1 MKAAVFRLLPLLLLF
16 ASPAVPADG
25 ERITVFPA
33 YSDGAALVVEGR
45 IVERHGSARPDGSD
59 GSLTN
64 LRRSARQFFNDERQ
78 QQLIRLRLPGYSGQ
92 ASSDGEGYFRLT
104 GKATLAP
111 GWHEI
116 QAEGGKTSAVG
127 QLLVVPP
134 ENRLGLI
141 SDLDDTILVSEVTDK
156 RRLLAN
162 TFLKNAAQRQAVPGM
177 AALYTKVMAHNPLP
191 ATAPLFYLSASP
203 RQMHEAIA
211 DFLGRNAFPPGV
223 LITKRITNDFS
234 SEPRLDQFAYKT
246 AKIEE
251 IFARLPWVRFVLVG
265 DDGERDPEIYDWV
278 RQRYPERVA
287 DIWIRRVSPD
297 PQRHRPPQQKN
308 LADILGAEP
317 SAISATLLGAAPS
330 HPAPQGMKP

>member
-1 MKAAVFRLLPLLLLF
+1 MKAIVARLLPLLLALS
-16 ASPAVPADG
+16 SPVVMADG
-25 ERITVFPA
+25 DRITLFPA

-45 IVERHGSARPDGSD
+45 MVERHGSSRPDGSD

-78 QQLIRLRLPGYSGQ
+78 QQLIKLHLPGYSGQ
-92 ASSDGEGYFRLT
+92 ARSDGEGYFRLAEKT
-104 GKATLAP
+104 TLVP
-111 GWHEI
+111 GWHQI
-116 QAEGGKTSAVG
+116 QAEGGKAQAVG

-141 SDLDDTILVSEVTDK
+141 SDLDDTILVSEVTDR

-162 TFLKNAAQRQAVPGM
+162 TFLKNSAQRQAVPGM
-177 AALYTKVMAHNPLP
+177 AALYSRLMARNAQP
-191 ATAPLFYLSASP
+191 ASAPLFYLSASP

-234 SEPRLDQFAYKT
+234 SEPRLDQFSYKT

-265 DDGERDPEIYDWV
+265 DDGEKDPEIYDWV
-278 RQRYPERVA
+278 RERYPERVV
-287 DIWIRRVSPD
+287 DIWIRHVSLD
-297 PQRHRPPQQKN
+297 PQRHRPQHQKN
-308 LADILGAEP
+308 LSEILAAVPDIRP
-317 SAISATLLGAAPS
+317 
-330 HPAPQGMKP
+330 

>member
-1 MKAAVFRLLPLLLLF
+1 MKAAAIRLLPLFLAL
-16 ASPAVPADG
+16 ASPVVLADG
-25 ERITVFPA
+25 DRITLFPA

-45 IVERHGSARPDGSD
+45 IVERHGSTRPDGSD

-78 QQLIRLRLPGYSGQ
+78 QQLIQLRLPGYSGQ
-92 ASSDGEGYFRLT
+92 ARSDGEGYFRLAE
-104 GKATLAP
+104 KAALTP
-111 GWHEI
+111 GWHAI

-177 AALYTKVMAHNPLP
+177 AALYTKVMAHNALP
-191 ATAPLFYLSASP
+191 ASAPLFYLSASP

-234 SEPRLDQFAYKT
+234 SEPRLDQFTYKT

-297 PQRHRPPQQKN
+297 PQRLRPAQQKN
-308 LADILGAEP
+308 LADILGAESNAVS
-317 SAISATLLGAAPS
+317 SALLAPALS
-330 HPAPQGMKP
+330 PAPQGTKP